1 MQHKLILK
9 MKNIATLKSTC
20 SVSLLMTK
28 HLIKLKLI
36 ITAIVF
42 LGFNSIKAQE
52 ISDTSFGKGLLNF
65 VAKDS
70 TFSVKFAPRFQ
81 VRSNS
86 SWDYNGSDYDSPEYN
101 FIVRRARLKFDGFA
115 YSPKLK
121 YKIELGLSNRD
132 ISGANQFNRNTPRYI
147 LDAVIMWKFAKNWEL
162 WAGQTK
168 LPGNVE
174 RVISSGNLQLI
185 DRSLLNSRFNIDR
198 DLGIQLRHKSNLG
211 GGVILR
217 EKFALSQGEGRN
229 VTEGNEGGLQY
240 TARLELL
247 PFGAFK
253 SKGDY
258 SQSDLKREASSKL
271 MLGVT
276 YNFNENAV
284 RERGFAGDYM
294 IRTDGSLYGTDQTTI
309 FIDAMYK
316 RNGFSFMGEYAKRT
330 ADSEIATE
338 INGTTP
344 TGDVVLTGNA
354 LNLQAGYLFK
364 NNMEIAGRFTTVEY
378 EAITTSA
385 PVKQYTLGLNK
396 FVVGHKLKVQS
407 DFTYTTVS
415 DNQDNI
421 TFRIGFDLHF

>member
-1 MQHKLILK
+1 
-9 MKNIATLKSTC
+9 MKLKS
-20 SVSLLMTK
+20 
-28 HLIKLKLI
+28 LI
-36 ITAIVF
+36 IVCCLFVLNISF
-42 LGFNSIKAQE
+42 AQE
-52 ISDTSFGKGLLNF
+52 ISDTTFGKGLLNF

-70 TFSVKFAPRFQ
+70 TFSVKFAPRIQ

-86 SWDYNGSDYDSPEYN
+86 SWDYTGDEYDSPEYN

-147 LDAVIMWKFAKNWEL
+147 LDAVIMWNFAKNWEL

-174 RVISSGNLQLI
+174 RVVSSANLQLI

-198 DLGIQLRHKSNLG
+198 DLGLQLRHKSKLG
-211 GGVILR
+211 GKVVLR
-217 EKFALSQGEGRN
+217 EKFAITQGEGRN

-240 TARLELL
+240 TARVELL
-247 PFGAFK
+247 PFGTFK

-258 SQSDLKREASSKL
+258 VQSDLKREQSSKL
-271 MLGVT
+271 MLAFT
-276 YNFNENAV
+276 YNFNQDAV

-294 IRTDGSLYGTDQTTI
+294 IRTDGSIYATDQTTI
-309 FIDAMYK
+309 FVDAMYK
-316 RNGFSFMGEYAKRT
+316 YNGFSFMGEYAKRT
-330 ADSEIATE
+330 ADNEIATE
-338 INGTTP
+338 IDGRSP

-354 LNLQAGYLFK
+354 LNLQAGYLFD
-364 NNMEIAGRFTTVEY
+364 NNVEIAGRFTSVNY
-378 EAITTSA
+378 EAITNAS
-385 PVKQYTLGLNK
+385 PVKQYTLGFNK

-407 DFTYTTVS
+407 DLTFTNV
-415 DNQDNI
+415 DGNKDNI
-421 TFRIGFDLHF
+421 TFRLGFDLHF

>member
-1 MQHKLILK
+1 MNNKLLF
-9 MKNIATLKSTC
+9 
-20 SVSLLMTK
+20 
-28 HLIKLKLI
+28 LIVTLI
-36 ITAIVF
+36 IN
-42 LGFNSIKAQE
+42 FNLQAQE
-52 ISDTSFGKGLLNF
+52 ISDTSFGKGLVNF

-81 VRSNS
+81 VRSMS
-86 SWDYNGSDYDSPEYN
+86 SWDHNGDIYESPEHN

-115 YSPKLK
+115 YNKNLI

-132 ISGANQFNRNTPRYI
+132 VSGANAFNRNTPRYI
-147 LDAVIMWKFAKNWEL
+147 LDAVIKWKFAKNWEF

-174 RVISSGNLQLI
+174 RVVSSGNLQLI

-198 DLGIQLRHKSNLG
+198 DLGIQIRHKSNLG
-211 GGVILR
+211 GTFLTR
-217 EKFALSQGEGRN
+217 EKFSISQGEGRN

-258 SQSDLKREASSKL
+258 SQSDLKREEKPKL
-271 MLGVT
+271 MLGFT
-276 YNFNENAV
+276 YNFNEEAV

-294 IRTDGSLYGTDQTTI
+294 VRSDETIYGTDQTTI

-316 RNGFSFMGEYAKRT
+316 FNGFSFMGEYAKRT
-330 ADSEIATE
+330 EDNEIATE
-338 INGTTP
+338 TDGVTP
-344 TGDVVLTGNA
+344 TGDIVLTGNA

-364 NNMEIAGRFTTVEY
+364 NNYEVAGRFTTVDY
-378 EAITTSA
+378 ESVTSKL
-385 PVKQYTLGLNK
+385 PTKQYTLGFNK
-396 FVVGHKLKVQS
+396 FVVGHKLKIQS
-407 DFTYTTVS
+407 DISYTTL
-415 DNQDNI
+415 DGDANNI
-421 TFRIGFDLHF
+421 TFRLGFDLHF

>member
-1 MQHKLILK
+1 MR
-9 MKNIATLKSTC
+9 
-20 SVSLLMTK
+20 
-28 HLIKLKLI
+28 LIKLISKIKMKKILLLI
-36 ITAIVF
+36 PIVF
-42 LGFNSIKAQE
+42 LSINTQAQE
-52 ISDTSFGKGLLNF
+52 ISDTSFGKGLVNF

-81 VRSNS
+81 VRSMS
-86 SWDYNGSDYDSPEYN
+86 SWDHNGDIYANPEHN

-115 YSPKLK
+115 YNKNLI

-132 ISGANQFNRNTPRYI
+132 ISGANAFNRNTPRYI
-147 LDAVIMWKFAKNWEL
+147 LDAVIKWKFAKNWEF

-174 RVISSGNLQLI
+174 RVVSSANLQLI

-198 DLGIQLRHKSNLG
+198 DLGIQLCHKSNLG
-211 GGVILR
+211 GDFLMR
-217 EKFALSQGEGRN
+217 EKFSISQGEGRN

-258 SQSDLKREASSKL
+258 SQSDLKREEKPKL
-271 MLGVT
+271 MLGFT
-276 YNFNENAV
+276 YNFNEEAV

-294 IRTDGSLYGTDQTTI
+294 VRADETIYGTDQTTI
-309 FIDAMYK
+309 FVDAMYK
-316 RNGFSFMGEYAKRT
+316 FNGFSFMGEYANRT
-330 ADSEIATE
+330 ADNEIATE
-338 INGTTP
+338 ADGVTP

-364 NNMEIAGRFTTVEY
+364 NNYEIAARFTTLEFESV
-378 EAITTSA
+378 TGKDPT
-385 PVKQYTLGLNK
+385 KQYTLGFNK
-396 FVVGHKLKVQS
+396 FVVGHKLKIQS
-407 DFTYTTVS
+407 DLSYTTV
-415 DNQDNI
+415 DGEADNI
-421 TFRIGFDLHF
+421 TFRLGFDLHF

>member
-1 MQHKLILK
+1 
-9 MKNIATLKSTC
+9 MKLKS
-20 SVSLLMTK
+20 
-28 HLIKLKLI
+28 LI
-36 ITAIVF
+36 IVCCLFVLNISF
-42 LGFNSIKAQE
+42 AQE
-52 ISDTSFGKGLLNF
+52 ISDTTFGKGLLNF

-70 TFSVKFAPRFQ
+70 TFSVKFAPRIQ

-86 SWDYNGSDYDSPEYN
+86 SWDYTGDEYGSPEYN

-147 LDAVIMWKFAKNWEL
+147 LDAVIMWNFAKNWEL

-174 RVISSGNLQLI
+174 RVVSSGNLQLI

-198 DLGIQLRHKSNLG
+198 DLGLQLRHKSKLG
-211 GGVILR
+211 GKVVLR
-217 EKFALSQGEGRN
+217 EKFAITQGEGRN

-240 TARLELL
+240 TARVELL
-247 PFGAFK
+247 PFGTFK

-258 SQSDLKREASSKL
+258 VQSDLKREQSSKL
-271 MLGVT
+271 MLAFT
-276 YNFNENAV
+276 YNFNQDAV

-294 IRTDGSLYGTDQTTI
+294 IRTDGSIYATDQTTI
-309 FIDAMYK
+309 FVDAMYK
-316 RNGFSFMGEYAKRT
+316 YNGFSFMGEYAKRT
-330 ADSEIATE
+330 ADNEIATE
-338 INGTTP
+338 IDGRTP

-354 LNLQAGYLFK
+354 LNLQAGYLFD
-364 NNMEIAGRFTTVEY
+364 NNVEIAGRFTSVNY
-378 EAITTSA
+378 EAITNAS
-385 PVKQYTLGLNK
+385 PVKQYTLGFNK

-407 DFTYTTVS
+407 DLTFTNV
-415 DNQDNI
+415 DGNKDNI
-421 TFRIGFDLHF
+421 TFRLGFDLHF